1 MTAVSVEQG
10 RVGAFGTVTLQNDRL
25 RAVIVPEPGDWP
37 AATTMEAVTDLRVV
51 PPRTAGARACVYVS
65 NLPEAVGVGQSA
77 RLMPGEVVATTVSV
91 TLQGIE
97 GGR

>member
-25 RAVIVPEPGDWP
+25 R
-37 AATTMEAVTDLRVV
+37 ATTMEAVTDLRVV